1 MCVPGMEFE
10 LGVVSF
16 VEEELAV
23 GDDAM
28 GTRLE
33 IEKERERVRG

>member
-1 MCVPGMEFE
+1 MEFE
-10 LGVVSF
+10 LGVVSL

-33 IEKERERVRG
+33 SHVITIE